1 MIAKLNLSLRVCCIM
16 AVDFK
21 KRALFGRDNLIYI
34 LTGILLVLFIVFAVV
49 DFNVV
54 IAYVSLA
61 ALFMLLMFGVSVYLL
76 DE

>member
-1 MIAKLNLSLRVCCIM
+1 M

>member
-1 MIAKLNLSLRVCCIM
+1 M

-21 KRALFGRDNLIYI
+21 RRALFSRDNLIYI
-34 LTGILLVLFIVFAVV
+34 LTGVLLVLFIVFAIV

-54 IAYVSLA
+54 VAYVSLA
-61 ALFMLLMFGVSVYLL
+61 ALFMLLMFGVSIYLL